1 MTAPHDRP
9 TIDEIVEAVR
19 EWLERDVIPAT
30 EGRLQF
36 HSRVASNMLAMVER
50 ELALGSSQRD
60 AHDVRLAS
68 LGFRTETQL
77 ATAIREGTLDERYT
91 EVKAAVWATVKDK
104 LLVANPKY
112 LEQG

>member
-9 TIDEIVEAVR
+9 TIEEIVEAVR
-19 EWLERDVIPAT
+19 EWIDNDVIPAT

-50 ELALGSSQRD
+50 ELVLGPSQRD
-60 AHDVRLAS
+60 SHDVRLAS

-77 ATAIREGTLDERYT
+77 AAAIRDGALDDRYGD
-91 EVKAAVWATVKDK
+91 VKAAVWATVKDK